1 MKVSE
6 MLNRIEY
13 LRGLRTDVANLALN
27 AKGESLDTDHVN
39 TLEDAADAIDAYI
52 DELLRKNVTM

>member
-6 MLNRIEY
+6 MLNKIEY
-13 LRGLRTDVANLALN
+13 LRGLRTDVANLALT
-27 AKGESLDTDHVN
+27 AKSKSLDTDHVN

-52 DELLRKNVTM
+52 DELLRKDVKI